1 MTQRLGGLI
10 TPVLTPFGT
19 DLAPDA
25 GRLIEHC
32 QWLLAQHSGLALF
45 GTTSEANSMAPEER
59 VALLDA
65 VIAAG
70 CDPARMMP
78 GTGCCSFMDTVRLTR
93 HAVEHGCAGVLMLPP
108 FYYKGVSD
116 EGLYRYFSEVI
127 ERVGDTRLRLY
138 LYHIPPVTAVGIT
151 TALVERLLKAYPG
164 TIAGMKDSSGKWAN
178 TQTFLKAFAAAGFD
192 VFTGNENFLLA
203 TMRHGGAGCISATAN
218 INAAAIRK
226 LCAEWDGAAAEAQQV
241 RLNLVREAVDQN
253 YPMLAALKSV
263 VAAFRNDPVWAT
275 VRPPLVELA
284 AEQATALAAELEY
297 IGFTVPALAP
307 AA

>member
-1 MTQRLGGLI
+1 MTQRLRGLI
-10 TPVLTPFGT
+10 TPVLTPFDT
-19 DLAPDA
+19 DFAPDA
-25 GRLIEHC
+25 VRLIEHC
-32 QWLLAQHSGLALF
+32 KWLLGQGSGLALF

-116 EGLYRYFSEVI
+116 EGLYRYFSEVV
-127 ERVGDTRLRLY
+127 ERVGDTRLRIY
-138 LYHIPPVTAVGIT
+138 LYHIPPVAAVGIT
-151 TALVERLLKAYPG
+151 VGLVERLLKDYPG
-164 TIAGMKDSSGKWAN
+164 TIAGMKDSSGKWN
-178 TQTFLKAFAAAGFD
+178 HTEMFLRHFAAAEFD
-192 VFTGNENFLLA
+192 IFTGNENFLLA

-218 INAAAIRK
+218 INAAAIKK
-226 LCAEWDGAAAEAQQV
+226 LCLEWDSATAEAQQV

-275 VRPPLVELA
+275 VRPPLVELTI
-284 AEQATALAAELEY
+284 EQATSLAAELDY
-297 IGFTVPALAP
+297 IGFTMPGADVLA
-307 AA
+307 